1 MRNRIDAQQQ
11 ILFNFDKKNNQ
22 DEEESYQSQ
31 LKQIYEERRK
41 LQNSINEIKKEQNLK
56 KNKEREFFEQ
66 KAHMNFIKNDF
77 KYMNSLIEQ
86 KFKNNLINNDEEI
99 RKFIKNDF
107 DKFQNQII
115 EDFNIFKNKQ
125 KVFLE
130 KLQNK
135 FVFVNKKKNNL
146 KALDENAELKSEP
159 LYNGEKVCY
168 ETNTIFFLIIY

>member
-1 MRNRIDAQQQ
+1 
-11 ILFNFDKKNNQ
+11 
-22 DEEESYQSQ
+22 
-31 LKQIYEERRK
+31 
-41 LQNSINEIKKEQNLK
+41 
-56 KNKEREFFEQ
+56 
-66 KAHMNFIKNDF
+66 MNFIKNDF
-77 KYMNSLIEQ
+77 KYMNLLIEQ

-159 LYNGEKVCY
+159 LYNGENIK
-168 ETNTIFFLIIY
+168 NIFIEMPQNKFNLIINSAGDTKTELIYFFY